1 MYIVHEY
8 LVEENVLTKTYLLA
22 NKIYCMYIPTAF
34 SLWHREGPLT
44 KASEV
49 YRMTFNAVNH
59 VNFLNNNKWQARA
72 TPGLFLY
79 FVSDWLFDLSGCKGF
94 LTLKDLSMPRMCAK
108 GYTTWTII
116 LDWISYMESGTSI
129 MKSSNLKPYQP
140 TNQLPFSRVLTI
152 FILIDEQRKA
162 LMGFVG

>member
-59 VNFLNNNKWQARA
+59 VNFLNNNKWEAHA
-72 TPGLFLY
+72 TTSLFLY
-79 FVSDWLFDLSGCKGF
+79 FVSDWLIAVDV
-94 LTLKDLSMPRMCAK
+94 KD
-108 GYTTWTII
+108 
-116 LDWISYMESGTSI
+116 
-129 MKSSNLKPYQP
+129 
-140 TNQLPFSRVLTI
+140 F
-152 FILIDEQRKA
+152 
-162 LMGFVG
+162 